1 MAKTKQYMDK
11 LEAATAA
18 AAATSSAAAAE
29 PAVAPTDAADAG
41 HEILA
46 RVATAQAAAF
56 VPADERIVLSC
67 AEGDVRV
74 PLAALAHAG
83 SLIAGNDLDAAEP
96 VPIPPMVTLR
106 AMVRRLLMLLLPLL
120 LLLAQLLLR
129 RLLLRESAAQRNR
142 GRLSAL
148 PALCCFLGTQ
158 RLPFARNR

>member
-11 LEAATAA
+11 LETATAA
-18 AAATSSAAAAE
+18 AAASAA
-29 PAVAPTDAADAG
+29 PAADAPADAATVE
-41 HEILA
+41 HDMLA
-46 RVATAQAAAF
+46 RVTTAQVAAS